1 MGLLEVPLIFKG
13 DSMTINSGSVWAT
26 PSQSYSGN
34 SVQSQSSASG
44 MAPTDYNAVMQQA
57 GNTLI
62 AALDTDKS
70 GTIDKTEFSQAT
82 QALSQKT
89 GNTYN
94 ADSAFSAI
102 DKNSDGSLSV
112 DELLNALK
120 QARAQNSH
128 HRGLHKTDAT
138 SSAEQTAGSTTE
150 SASADTSD
158 SSKLQAI
165 LMQRILSAYT
175 GNGDT
180 TSSKTLAT
188 A

>member
-1 MGLLEVPLIFKG
+1 
-13 DSMTINSGSVWAT
+13 MTINSGSVWAT

-44 MAPTDYNAVMQQA
+44 MAPTDYSAVMQQA

-62 AALDTDKS
+62 SALDTDKN
-70 GTIDKTEFSQAT
+70 GTIDKAEFSQAA
-82 QALSQKT
+82 QALAQKT

-102 DKNSDGSLSV
+102 DKNSDGSISA
-112 DELLNALK
+112 DELLSALK
-120 QARAQNSH
+120 QAQTQNAH
-128 HRGLHKTDAT
+128 HRGLHKSDTT
-138 SSAEQTAGSTTE
+138 SSAGQTAASTTV
-150 SASADTSD
+150 SASATDTSG
-158 SSKLQAI
+158 SSKLQSI

>member
-1 MGLLEVPLIFKG
+1 
-13 DSMTINSGSVWAT
+13 MTINSGSVWAT
-26 PSQSYSGN
+26 HSQSYAGN
-34 SVQSQSSASG
+34 NVQSQSSASST
-44 MAPTDYNAVMQQA
+44 ASTDYSAVMQQA

-62 AALDTDKS
+62 SALDTNNS
-70 GTIDKTEFSQAT
+70 GTIDKAEFSQAA

-102 DKNSDGSLSV
+102 DKNNDGSISA

-120 QARAQNSH
+120 QAQTQNTH
-128 HRGLHKTDAT
+128 HRGLHKSDAT
-138 SSAEQTAGSTTE
+138 SSAGQNAGSMTE
-150 SASADTSD
+150 SASATDTSG
-158 SSKLQAI
+158 SSKLQSI

>member
-1 MGLLEVPLIFKG
+1 
-13 DSMTINSGSVWAT
+13 MTINGGSVWAT
-26 PSQSYSGN
+26 PAHSYSGN
-34 SVQSQSSASG
+34 NVQSQSSASG
-44 MAPTDYNAVMQQA
+44 MAPSDYSAVMQQA

-70 GTIDKTEFSQAT
+70 GTIDKTEFSQAA

-120 QARAQNSH
+120 QARSQNSH
-128 HRGLHKTDAT
+128 HHGLHKTDTT
-138 SSAEQTAGSTTE
+138 SSAEQTASSTSVT
-150 SASADTSD
+150 ASATDTSG
-158 SSKLQAI
+158 SSKLQSI
-165 LMQRILSAYT
+165 LMQKILSAYT

-180 TSSKTLAT
+180 TGSKTLAM